1 MEFIN
6 RIKKESYPNILQEYK
21 IERGPMTASVMSN
34 TEEASKMSTRE
45 LNNEI
50 NDLIDLINGGGFSEN
65 EVAEMKQRAIDF
77 ANIVLRRSK
86 R

>member
-1 MEFIN
+1 
-6 RIKKESYPNILQEYK
+6 
-21 IERGPMTASVMSN
+21 MTASVMSN